1 MAASAS
7 QQARIIVTKE
17 FSLTNARLIL
27 DGEVS
32 RGTIHVADNLIVS
45 IDLGETIHTN
55 AIDCGG
61 DFLSPGLIELHTDN
75 LERHRKPRPGVLQPM
90 RDALLAHDGELAST
104 GITTVFD
111 ALRIGSVISDGR
123 NAYEPYA
130 LEAAST
136 MRRLK
141 EDNHLRIDH
150 QVHLRAEVCSETLAE
165 ELEEFGP
172 EQDIGIVSLMDHTP
186 GQRQF
191 RDTAQLILYL
201 KGKYGMSDTD
211 IEQHFTN
218 MRNLQDRHGSAH
230 RKATV
235 AFANAAG
242 AVLASHDDTTIDDV
256 AQSRAVNCRLA
267 EFPTTLEAASECN
280 DAGIAVMMGAPNL
293 MRGKSHSGNV
303 SAAELVSTGDLQ
315 ILSSDYIPST
325 LLRAAVKLGIMLDD
339 MAAAMKMV
347 TVTPAQ
353 VVGLDDRGRLARGQR
368 ADILRFGLEESQPII
383 RGVWSA
389 GRQVA

>member
-1 MAASAS
+1 M
-7 QQARIIVTKE
+7 TKE

-75 LERHRKPRPGVLQPM
+75 LERHRKPRPGVAQPM

>member
-1 MAASAS
+1 M
-7 QQARIIVTKE
+7 TKE
-17 FSLTNARLIL
+17 FSLANARLIL

-32 RGTIHVADNLIVS
+32 RGTIHIADNLIVS

>member
-1 MAASAS
+1 M
-7 QQARIIVTKE
+7 TKE

-347 TVTPAQ
+347 TFTPAQ

>member
-1 MAASAS
+1 
-7 QQARIIVTKE
+7 VTKE

>member
-1 MAASAS
+1 M
-7 QQARIIVTKE
+7 TKE

-256 AQSRAVNCRLA
+256 AQ
-267 EFPTTLEAASECN
+267 
-280 DAGIAVMMGAPNL
+280 
-293 MRGKSHSGNV
+293 
-303 SAAELVSTGDLQ
+303 
-315 ILSSDYIPST
+315 
-325 LLRAAVKLGIMLDD
+325 
-339 MAAAMKMV
+339 
-347 TVTPAQ
+347 
-353 VVGLDDRGRLARGQR
+353 
-368 ADILRFGLEESQPII
+368 
-383 RGVWSA
+383 
-389 GRQVA
+389 

>member
-1 MAASAS
+1 M
-7 QQARIIVTKE
+7 TKE

-191 RDTAQLILYL
+191 RDTAQLMLYL
-201 KGKYGMSDTD
+201 KGKFGMSDTD

>member
-1 MAASAS
+1 M
-7 QQARIIVTKE
+7 TKE

>member
-1 MAASAS
+1 
-7 QQARIIVTKE
+7 
-17 FSLTNARLIL
+17 
-27 DGEVS
+27 
-32 RGTIHVADNLIVS
+32 
-45 IDLGETIHTN
+45 
-55 AIDCGG
+55 
-61 DFLSPGLIELHTDN
+61 
-75 LERHRKPRPGVLQPM
+75 
-90 RDALLAHDGELAST
+90 
-104 GITTVFD
+104 
-111 ALRIGSVISDGR
+111 
-123 NAYEPYA
+123 
-130 LEAAST
+130 
-136 MRRLK
+136 
-141 EDNHLRIDH
+141 
-150 QVHLRAEVCSETLAE
+150 
-165 ELEEFGP
+165 
-172 EQDIGIVSLMDHTP
+172 
-186 GQRQF
+186 
-191 RDTAQLILYL
+191 
-201 KGKYGMSDTD
+201 
-211 IEQHFTN
+211 

-230 RKATV
+230 RKTTV

>member
-1 MAASAS
+1 M
-7 QQARIIVTKE
+7 TKE

-32 RGTIHVADNLIVS
+32 RGTIHIADNLIVS